1 VVKAGKIV
9 LHVADAGA
17 AGWDVTG
24 VGFEPTA
31 VVFIFADSTVEDSW
45 DADSTNLMNGG
56 MGVASWVNSED
67 HSQLGPAGTGI
78 NNSAASMTLGL
89 SAPMDSSFS
98 TLSSVLV
105 RDTHGSFGYTTSVR
119 SFNADGWNMR
129 FGNAGTLH
137 TGAEGKIVYYL
148 AIGGRKTAADFALTT
163 PGVINA
169 TTTVK
174 TLAWEPKGVVEVGGT
189 NTQYVGDAFDAYSAV
204 SFPGVPFPGA
214 QWGMSLGR
222 GSGLRF
228 IPVGGGDSSYWYL
241 DGRPGIYAPGVQ
253 FKSVKYDF
261 DSSGFVDVAN
271 EWETTYVTTPT
282 SLETTMEGVNLSGL
296 SWSSTFNK
304 WGQLIIGAADM
315 ENGTFVPNAVV
326 DDPPVQVTTDIV
338 PEAFIFFSGGPGDF
352 INNPTHQDDVYYGH
366 TTIGFLTD
374 SFQCVVC
381 YGGNAIGNNARF
393 CSSVRS
399 WVSNIV
405 DPVPIGSFPTLGETD
420 LTAQGFTHTTKQ
432 NDSNDVRQVLWFGI
446 GDLMPSFVPQIYR
459 RGNRRQ
465 PTT

>member
-1 VVKAGKIV
+1 MKAGKIV
-9 LHVADAGA
+9 LHVADAGP
-17 AGWDVTG
+17 AGWNVTG

-56 MGVASWVNSED
+56 MGIASWVNSED

-98 TLSSVLV
+98 VLLSVLV
-105 RDTHGSFGYTTSVR
+105 RDTHSSFGYGTSVR

-148 AIGGRKTAADFALTT
+148 AIGGRKTAADFAESTS
-163 PGVINA
+163 GSDIA

-189 NTQYVGDAFDAYSAV
+189 NTQYISNAFDAYSAV
-204 SFPGVPFPGA
+204 SFPTGA
-214 QWGMSLGR
+214 QYGTSLGR

-228 IPVGGGDSSYWYL
+228 ILTGGGDSSYWYL
-241 DGRPGIYAPGVQ
+241 DGNPGFYGGSGV
-253 FKSVKYDF
+253 FTSIKYDF
-261 DSSGFVDVAN
+261 DSSGFVQVAN
-271 EWETTYVTTPT
+271 VWETKYATTPT
-282 SLETTMEGVNLSGL
+282 TLETTIEGVSGL
-296 SWSSTFNK
+296 SWIDTFNK
-304 WGQLIIGAADM
+304 WGQLAIGAADM

-326 DDPPVQVTTDIV
+326 DDPPIQVTTNIV

-420 LTAQGFTHTTKQ
+420 LTAHGFTHTTKQ